1 MVSGLRTDRMKLVR
15 KMVMSGVVSGLM
27 ASASVLCFPS
37 ASMALSELQGSEK
50 VAEQPAASSATPKEP
65 AAKEPATK
73 EPAAKEPA
81 AAPQATSP
89 AAQPNLSNPKETN
102 KITATD
108 TKHAAIEVM
117 YDMNKAPE
125 AVRKMREKLM
135 EAASSGEPEKLRALL
150 SEGAEPT
157 ALALGSDNGD
167 PIATI
172 KSVSGDPDGI
182 EVLAIMMDVLNA
194 GFVHVN
200 AGTPDDAYVWPYF
213 AEKPLN
219 TLTLREKVEL
229 LRIVTAGDYENML
242 DAGNYNFFRIGISP
256 DGKWK
261 FFTAGD

>member
-1 MVSGLRTDRMKLVR
+1 MVNALRSRAIAVALISSVVTGTSLLSLPSSGW
-15 KMVMSGVVSGLM
+15 
-27 ASASVLCFPS
+27 
-37 ASMALSELQGSEK
+37 ALSEIKGAAK
-50 VAEQPAASSATPKEP
+50 VAQEVPAAEP
-65 AAKEPATK
+65 QAPAVK
-73 EPAAKEPA
+73 D
-81 AAPQATSP
+81 AAPAE
-89 AAQPNLSNPKETN
+89 AAPSLSNPQETN
-102 KITATD
+102 KVTATD
-108 TKHAAIEVM
+108 TKHAALEVM
-117 YDMNKAPE
+117 YDFAKAPE
-125 AVRKMREKLM
+125 AVRKMREKLV
-135 EAASSGEPEKLRALL
+135 EAASSGDPEKLRALL

-200 AGTPDDAYVWPYF
+200 AGTSDDAYVWPYF

-219 TLTLREKVEL
+219 TLTPREKVEL

-242 DAGNYNFFRIGISP
+242 DAGNYNFFRIGIAP

>member
-1 MVSGLRTDRMKLVR
+1 
-15 KMVMSGVVSGLM
+15 MSGVLSGLL
-27 ASASVLCFPS
+27 ASASVLCLPS
-37 ASMALSELQGSEK
+37 ASMALSELQGNEK
-50 VAEQPAASSATPKEP
+50 VAEQPAASPATPAPAAPKEP
-65 AAKEPATK
+65 AAKEPT
-73 EPAAKEPA
+73 AKEPTA
-81 AAPQATSP
+81 KEPTAKEPGAKQPAAPEATPST
-89 AAQPNLSNPKETN
+89 AQPNLSNPKETN

-117 YDMNKAPE
+117 YDITKAPE

-150 SEGAEPT
+150 SEGADPT

>member
-1 MVSGLRTDRMKLVR
+1 MSNALRTGRRNVVRTALV
-15 KMVMSGVVSGLM
+15 SALL
-27 ASASVLCFPS
+27 ASASLLALPS
-37 ASMALSELQGSEK
+37 PSMALSELQGNGK
-50 VAEQPAASSATPKEP
+50 IAEQIAPAQPNAETKA
-65 AAKEPATK
+65 PATK
-73 EPAAKEPA
+73 DAPPAAE
-81 AAPQATSP
+81 
-89 AAQPNLSNPKETN
+89 PNLSNPVDTN
-102 KITATD
+102 KVTATD
-108 TKHAAIEVM
+108 TKHGALEVM
-117 YDMNKAPE
+117 YDFSKAPE
-125 AVRKMREKLM
+125 PVRKMREKLV
-135 EAASSGEPEKLRALL
+135 EAASSGDPEKLRALL
-150 SEGAEPT
+150 SEGTDPT
-157 ALALGSDNGD
+157 ALSLGADNGD

-182 EVLAIMMDVLNA
+182 EVLAIMMDVLNS

>member
-1 MVSGLRTDRMKLVR
+1 MVNGLRTDRLKVVR
-15 KMVMSGVVSGLM
+15 TVVISGLL
-27 ASASVLCFPS
+27 ASASVLCLPS
-37 ASMALSELQGSEK
+37 ASMALSELQGNDK
-50 VAEQPAASSATPKEP
+50 AAEQPA
-65 AAKEPATK
+65 
-73 EPAAKEPA
+73 PA
-81 AAPQATSP
+81 AAPKAPAAPEAVPP

-102 KITATD
+102 KVTATD
-108 TKHAAIEVM
+108 TKHAAVEVL
-117 YDMNKAPE
+117 YDINKAPE
-125 AVRKMREKLM
+125 PVRKMREKLM
-135 EAASSGEPEKLRALL
+135 EAASSGDPEKLRALL
-150 SEGAEPT
+150 SEGADPT

>member
-1 MVSGLRTDRMKLVR
+1 MISGLLA
-15 KMVMSGVVSGLM
+15 G
-27 ASASVLCFPS
+27 ASLLCLPS
-37 ASMALSELQGSEK
+37 SSMALSELQG
-50 VAEQPAASSATPKEP
+50 
-65 AAKEPATK
+65 TK
-73 EPAAKEPA
+73 IA
-81 AAPQATSP
+81 QQTP
-89 AAQPNLSNPKETN
+89 AAQPQSHPAPTQTAPTKEAAPATQSPSLSSPQETN
-102 KITATD
+102 KVTAED
-108 TKHAAIEVM
+108 TKHANLEVM
-117 YDMNKAPE
+117 YDFNKAPE
-125 AVRKMREKLM
+125 PVRKMREKLV
-135 EAASSGEPEKLRALL
+135 EAAASGDPEKLRALL

-172 KSVSGDPDGI
+172 KSVSGDPDGV

-200 AGTPDDAYVWPYF
+200 PGTSDDAYVWPYF

-229 LRIVTAGDYENML
+229 MRIVTAGDYENML
-242 DAGNYNFFRIGISP
+242 DAGNYNFFRIGIAP

>member
-1 MVSGLRTDRMKLVR
+1 MSNALRIQRFSAVRTALISGLLA
-15 KMVMSGVVSGLM
+15 G
-27 ASASVLCFPS
+27 ASLLCLPS
-37 ASMALSELQGSEK
+37 SSMALSELQG
-50 VAEQPAASSATPKEP
+50 
-65 AAKEPATK
+65 TK
-73 EPAAKEPA
+73 IA
-81 AAPQATSP
+81 QQTP
-89 AAQPNLSNPKETN
+89 AAQPQSQPAPTQTAPAKETAPATQSPSLSSPQETN
-102 KITATD
+102 KVTAED
-108 TKHAAIEVM
+108 TKHANLEVM
-117 YDMNKAPE
+117 YDFSKAPE
-125 AVRKMREKLM
+125 PVRKMREKLV
-135 EAASSGEPEKLRALL
+135 EAAASGDPEKLRPLL

-172 KSVSGDPDGI
+172 KSVSGDPDGV

-200 AGTPDDAYVWPYF
+200 PGTSDDAYVWPYF

-229 LRIVTAGDYENML
+229 MRIVTAGDYENML
-242 DAGNYNFFRIGISP
+242 DAGNYNFFRIGIAP

>member
-1 MVSGLRTDRMKLVR
+1 MAHIVRTERLKAVRTVVLSGLL
-15 KMVMSGVVSGLM
+15 
-27 ASASVLCFPS
+27 ASTGFLCLPS
-37 ASMALSELQGSEK
+37 ASMALSELQGGVK
-50 VAEQPAASSATPKEP
+50 
-65 AAKEPATK
+65 
-73 EPAAKEPA
+73 A
-81 AAPQATSP
+81 AAPAATAPAQTP
-89 AAQPNLSNPKETN
+89 AAPAKDAAPTASEPSLSNPEDTN
-102 KITATD
+102 KVTATD
-108 TKHAAIEVM
+108 TKQGTLEVM
-117 YDMNKAPE
+117 YDVNKAPE
-125 AVRKMREKLM
+125 PVRKLREKLVD
-135 EAASSGEPEKLRALL
+135 AASSGDPEKLRALL

-200 AGTPDDAYVWPYF
+200 AGTPDEAYVWPYF

-219 TLTLREKVEL
+219 TLTAKEKVEL

-242 DAGNYNFFRIGISP
+242 DAGNYNFFRIGIAP

>member
-1 MVSGLRTDRMKLVR
+1 MSNALRTQRFSAVKTAVISGLLA
-15 KMVMSGVVSGLM
+15 G
-27 ASASVLCFPS
+27 ASVLCLPS
-37 ASMALSELQGSEK
+37 ASMALSELQGVKIAQQTPPAQS
-50 VAEQPAASSATPKEP
+50 QPAPTQTAPAQTAPAKDAAPATP
-65 AAKEPATK
+65 
-73 EPAAKEPA
+73 
-81 AAPQATSP
+81 S
-89 AAQPNLSNPKETN
+89 LSNPEQTN
-102 KITATD
+102 KVTAED
-108 TKHAAIEVM
+108 TKHANLEVM
-117 YDMNKAPE
+117 YDFNKAPE
-125 AVRKMREKLM
+125 PVRKMREKLV
-135 EAASSGEPEKLRALL
+135 EAAASGDPEKLRPLL

-172 KSVSGDPDGI
+172 KSVSGDPDGV

-200 AGTPDDAYVWPYF
+200 AGTSDDAYVWPYF

-229 LRIVTAGDYENML
+229 MRIVTAGDYENML
-242 DAGNYNFFRIGISP
+242 DAGNYNFFRIGIAP

>member
-1 MVSGLRTDRMKLVR
+1 MVNGLRTDRMKRVR
-15 KMVMSGVVSGLM
+15 TMVMSGVMSGLL
-27 ASASVLCFPS
+27 ASASVLCLPS
-37 ASMALSELQGSEK
+37 ASMALSELQGNEK
-50 VAEQPAASSATPKEP
+50 VAEQPAASPAAPKEP
-65 AAKEPATK
+65 AAKEPA
-73 EPAAKEPA
+73 AKEPGA
-81 AAPQATSP
+81 KQPAAPEATPST
-89 AAQPNLSNPKETN
+89 AQPNLSNPKETN

-117 YDMNKAPE
+117 YDITKAPE

-150 SEGAEPT
+150 SEGADPT

>member
-1 MVSGLRTDRMKLVR
+1 MSNALRTQRFSAVKTAVISGLLA
-15 KMVMSGVVSGLM
+15 G
-27 ASASVLCFPS
+27 ASVLCMPS
-37 ASMALSELQGSEK
+37 ASMALSELQGTKIAQQTPPAQS
-50 VAEQPAASSATPKEP
+50 QPAPTQ
-65 AAKEPATK
+65 
-73 EPAAKEPA
+73 
-81 AAPQATSP
+81 AAPTQP
-89 AAQPNLSNPKETN
+89 APGQTAPAKDAAPSLSNPEQTN
-102 KITATD
+102 KVTAED
-108 TKHAAIEVM
+108 TKHANLEVM
-117 YDMNKAPE
+117 YDFNKAPE
-125 AVRKMREKLM
+125 PVRKMREKLV
-135 EAASSGEPEKLRALL
+135 EAAASGDPEKLRPLL

-172 KSVSGDPDGI
+172 KSVSGDPDGV

-200 AGTPDDAYVWPYF
+200 AGTSDDAYVWPYF

-229 LRIVTAGDYENML
+229 MRIVTAGDYENML
-242 DAGNYNFFRIGISP
+242 DAGNYNFFRIGIAP

>member
-1 MVSGLRTDRMKLVR
+1 
-15 KMVMSGVVSGLM
+15 
-27 ASASVLCFPS
+27 
-37 ASMALSELQGSEK
+37 MALSELQGTKIAQQTPPAQS
-50 VAEQPAASSATPKEP
+50 QPAPTQAAPTQPAPAQTAPTKDAAPATP
-65 AAKEPATK
+65 
-73 EPAAKEPA
+73 
-81 AAPQATSP
+81 S
-89 AAQPNLSNPKETN
+89 LSNPEQTN
-102 KITATD
+102 KVTAED
-108 TKHAAIEVM
+108 TKHANLEVM
-117 YDMNKAPE
+117 YDFNKAPE
-125 AVRKMREKLM
+125 PVRKMREKLV
-135 EAASSGEPEKLRALL
+135 EAAASGDPEKLRPLL

-172 KSVSGDPDGI
+172 KSVSGDPDGV

-200 AGTPDDAYVWPYF
+200 AGTSDDAYVWPYF

-229 LRIVTAGDYENML
+229 MRIVTAGDYENML
-242 DAGNYNFFRIGISP
+242 DAGNYNFFRIGIAP

>member
-1 MVSGLRTDRMKLVR
+1 MSNALRTQRFSAVRTAMISGLLA
-15 KMVMSGVVSGLM
+15 G
-27 ASASVLCFPS
+27 ASLLCLPS
-37 ASMALSELQGSEK
+37 SSMALSELQG
-50 VAEQPAASSATPKEP
+50 
-65 AAKEPATK
+65 TK
-73 EPAAKEPA
+73 IA
-81 AAPQATSP
+81 QQTP
-89 AAQPNLSNPKETN
+89 AAQPQSHPAPTQTAPTKEAAPATQSPSLSSPQETN
-102 KITATD
+102 KVTAED
-108 TKHAAIEVM
+108 TKHANLEVM
-117 YDMNKAPE
+117 YDFNKAPE
-125 AVRKMREKLM
+125 PVRKMREKLV
-135 EAASSGEPEKLRALL
+135 EAAASGDPEKLRALL

-172 KSVSGDPDGI
+172 KSVSGDPDGV

-200 AGTPDDAYVWPYF
+200 PGTSDDAYVWPYF

-229 LRIVTAGDYENML
+229 MRIVTAGDYENML
-242 DAGNYNFFRIGISP
+242 DAGNYNFFRIGIAP

>member
-1 MVSGLRTDRMKLVR
+1 MSNALRTKSFSAARTAAISGLLA
-15 KMVMSGVVSGLM
+15 G
-27 ASASVLCFPS
+27 ASLLCLPS
-37 ASMALSELQGSEK
+37 SSFALSELQG
-50 VAEQPAASSATPKEP
+50 
-65 AAKEPATK
+65 TK
-73 EPAAKEPA
+73 IAQ
-81 AAPQATSP
+81 QAP
-89 AAQPNLSNPKETN
+89 AAQPQTPTTQSQPSPVQTAPAKDAAPAPSLSNPEQTN
-102 KITATD
+102 KVTAED
-108 TKHAAIEVM
+108 TKHAALEVM
-117 YDMNKAPE
+117 YDFNKAPE
-125 AVRKMREKLM
+125 PVRKMREKLV
-135 EAASSGEPEKLRALL
+135 EAAASGDPEKLRPLL

-172 KSVSGDPDGI
+172 KSVSGDPDGV

-200 AGTPDDAYVWPYF
+200 AGTSDDAYVWPYF

-229 LRIVTAGDYENML
+229 MRIVTAGDYENML
-242 DAGNYNFFRIGISP
+242 DAGNYNFFRIGIAP